1 MGTALEK
8 EMETFEAKKK
18 ELLARAEGMFV
29 LVKGE
34 IIIGV
39 FESQG
44 DALRE
49 GYKLFGKE
57 AFLVKQIL
65 AVEPPLPF
73 ASPLIGV

>member
-8 EMETFEAKKK
+8 EMETFESKKK
-18 ELLARAEGMFV
+18 ELLARAEGMFA
-29 LVKGE
+29 LIKGE
-34 IIIGV
+34 IVVGV

-65 AVEPPLPF
+65 AVEPSLPF
-73 ASPLIGV
+73 ASPLIGA